1 MSKSFYS
8 KPKAKQLVIR
18 GYARKNKIESNI
30 IVQITGEK
38 DYNSI
43 NIIRKDNTRITTF
56 SVTDIKLIKIATANS
71 KFSKFWVLQKSTIR

>member
-30 IVQITGEK
+30 IVQITGKK

-43 NIIRKDNTRITTF
+43 NIIRKDNTRIITF
-56 SVTDIKLIKIATANS
+56 SVTDGALMTVES
-71 KFSKFWVLQKSTIR
+71 FGSGV